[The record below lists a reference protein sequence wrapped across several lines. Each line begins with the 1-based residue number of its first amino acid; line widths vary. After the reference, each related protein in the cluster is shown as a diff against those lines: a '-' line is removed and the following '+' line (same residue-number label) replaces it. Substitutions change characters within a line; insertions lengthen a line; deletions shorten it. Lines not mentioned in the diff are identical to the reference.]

1 MKNKFK
7 TAIVLFAV
15 LTGMLLADCAMAQ
28 KKGVRVKVGAD
39 FVSSYIWRGSYNAN
53 ASIQPTLG
61 MTAGDFSL
69 TAWGSAD
76 FTGDYK
82 EADLTAAYTL
92 GGLTL
97 SLTDYYWTPS
107 SERYTEKYFRFGADS
122 PHMIEVGG
130 AYCFGER
137 FPMTLAWNTMLFGAD
152 RDDEGRQNYST

>member
-28 KKGVRVKVGAD
+28 EKGVRVKVGAD

-69 TAWGSAD
+69 TAWP
-76 FTGDYK
+76 
-82 EADLTAAYTL
+82 TL
-92 GGLTL
+92 PGT
-97 SLTDYYWTPS
+97 TRKPT
-107 SERYTEKYFRFGADS
+107 
-122 PHMIEVGG
+122 
-130 AYCFGER
+130 
-137 FPMTLAWNTMLFGAD
+137 
-152 RDDEGRQNYST
+152 